1 MTNTCNHCVMISLS
15 KKTDDNQWWEL
26 FDQNTSRFYYYNATT
41 QKTVWHRPQN
51 CDIIPLAKLQTLKQN
66 TEVNEEDEN
75 KPPIKKE
82 SKHLKHLL
90 RNLYGKCAQEN
101 IESITT
107 ETQTT
112 PLTSPRPRRSTITTT
127 ITIIIITTDTK
138 SIKHLSIST
147 QKIPLHFLMVTISIR
162 AVNLTSNTGCQHYKS
177 PRPYDSGRSSES
189 SFLCSAPLVPNSLDS
204 SPMSMDSS
212 CRGLDS
218 GLESRISVDAVKR
231 ILIVLKKVT
240 IVQLLL
246 GQSSFIVILTSQS
259 STKAVKIR
267 CARATYSP
275 SPSSH
280 SEATNLFSNVD
291 YPLLHDPTGNQ
302 AHLLP
307 LQQYI
312 WNRLN
317 SQHQGYHQTGISTK
331 IIVAADTI
339 PFLFTEHMISIVC
352 YRFGDYN
359 ADHDSFTYDDSD
371 DVRSDPD
378 YAESDN
384 AAISPVHHPRMAETI
399 SVCISPYRN
408 TARYPLDGTEKM
420 ITVSSPP
427 LYNLQK
433 SYGQETNLHLAKAIR
448 SQFYLAKAIHLAKPI
463 KICEDNLNRHKKG
476 ILERNF
482 LYKIC
487 LPGQRSL
494 VLNLSLDIYLILVV
508 TILRSS
514 FRDPI
519 RKPYDKTQIKV

>member
-1 MTNTCNHCVMISLS
+1 MSTEINFDIGHRYIFLQRISINFKKTQKDFIWNLLVLKYCLEAIRECKTEGS
-15 KKTDDNQWWEL
+15 GWAFKDYKKAEAYKKTDDNQWWEL

-189 SFLCSAPLVPNSLDS
+189 SFLCVSY
-204 SPMSMDSS
+204 
-212 CRGLDS
+212 
-218 GLESRISVDAVKR
+218 
-231 ILIVLKKVT
+231 
-240 IVQLLL
+240 
-246 GQSSFIVILTSQS
+246 
-259 STKAVKIR
+259 
-267 CARATYSP
+267 ATYSP

-317 SQHQGYHQTGISTK
+317 SQVILIYLDESRFFDEDEEDDEVGYTQLRSPQSNERK
-331 IIVAADTI
+331 II
-339 PFLFTEHMISIVC
+339 
-352 YRFGDYN
+352 RFDIRLN
-359 ADHDSFTYDDSD
+359 
-371 DVRSDPD
+371 VRSDPD

-427 LYNLQK
+427 L
-433 SYGQETNLHLAKAIR
+433 
-448 SQFYLAKAIHLAKPI
+448 

-494 VLNLSLDIYLILVV
+494 VLNLSLDIYLILVGDRKSKAWQLPDNV
-508 TILRSS
+508 ALENNYLVAGVGINGYVFEFFPHFSQISAITGRLRD
-514 FRDPI
+514 RHKDTTLDT
-519 RKPYDKTQIKV
+519 RRYKYLDLL

>member
-1 MTNTCNHCVMISLS
+1 MSTEINFDIGHRYIFLQRISINFKKTQKDFIWNLLVLKYCLEAIRECKTEGS
-15 KKTDDNQWWEL
+15 GWAFKDYKKAEAYKKTDDNQWWEL

-317 SQHQGYHQTGISTK
+317 SQEDEF
-331 IIVAADTI
+331 ADD
-339 PFLFTEHMISIVC
+339 EGSQ
-352 YRFGDYN
+352 
-359 ADHDSFTYDDSD
+359 HDSSSQDTLMNLASLMKMRRMTKLVILSCALLSQMREKLF

-399 SVCISPYRN
+399 SFLHLLCMSPV
-408 TARYPLDGTEKM
+408 LDKTS
-420 ITVSSPP
+420 VSSNSSGF
-427 LYNLQK
+427 YVQI
-433 SYGQETNLHLAKAIR
+433 IR
-448 SQFYLAKAIHLAKPI
+448 V
-463 KICEDNLNRHKKG
+463 
-476 ILERNF
+476 
-482 LYKIC
+482 C
-487 LPGQRSL
+487 LDSL
-494 VLNLSLDIYLILVV
+494 
-508 TILRSS
+508 
-514 FRDPI
+514 P
-519 RKPYDKTQIKV
+519 